1 LRLRLSIFVWTI
13 LIAALTPALAEK
25 RVALVIGNSDYQNVS
40 PLTNPSND
48 AAAIAA
54 ILTKANFDVV
64 DAKSNLTGIE
74 MKRTL
79 RDFGNKVRDADV
91 AVIYYAGHGI
101 ELEGTNYLIP
111 VDAKL
116 EIDTDVLDEA
126 FPLDRFVVAA
136 DPAKQL
142 RLIILDACRDNPFN
156 KTMKRTIG
164 SRAVGRGLAKVE
176 PTNPNTLIA
185 FAAKAGSTASDGEGK
200 NSPFAA
206 ALVNHMTRPGLD
218 LRKAFGYVRD
228 DVLKATSNKQ
238 EPFVY
243 GSLGGNDV
251 SLVPPAAPAPAVSAQ
266 QTDPNSALR
275 RDYELAER
283 VGTREAWDYFI
294 ATYPDSFYAKLAHA
308 QRNKLA
314 AEEARKAATEKAKAA
329 QEEQTRLAIEGAK
342 KAEQEKAA
350 AEARKAEQQRVA
362 AELAKKA
369 EDARLAE
376 AEKAKAAALAKAEE
390 QARIA
395 AEKKAAA
402 DAKAAEAARIAA
414 EKKAADEARA
424 ADAARLAAEKKPADQ
439 KSAEQTASDDKPIG
453 PVAALTP
460 DQSGPKSDAPV
471 VVADIPK
478 QLQIE
483 LKRAGCYLGA
493 TDGNWSA
500 AAQKSLDLFNK
511 NAKTTFDIKLA
522 SADALDAVKAK
533 PGRVCPLVCEWGYK
547 ADGDKCSKITC
558 RAGYEVGDDNTC
570 EKIEVKKKPEPV
582 AKRDEA
588 APDKKPAQK
597 PSTQPCSMAAAGAMG
612 LATQNPYSCQQSQGA
627 KPTTGAGNKEALYAR
642 CRSKYGTAHATSS
655 NPLQNGAS
663 GGNFAAIE
671 ACVARGG
678 S

>member
-1 LRLRLSIFVWTI
+1 MRLRSAIS
-13 LIAALTPALAEK
+13 ALVALVLGQTSALAEK
-25 RVALVIGNSDYQNVS
+25 RVALVIGNSDYQSVA

-48 AAAIAA
+48 AAAVVA

-111 VDAKL
+111 IDAKL

-200 NSPFAA
+200 NSPFAT
-206 ALVNHMTRPGLD
+206 ALVKHMTKPGLD

-228 DVLKATSNKQ
+228 DVLKATNNKQ

-251 SLVPPAAPAPAVSAQ
+251 SLVPAVVTAAPATSAQ
-266 QTDPNSALR
+266 LTDLNSSLR

-294 ATYPDSFYAKLAHA
+294 ATYPDSFYAKLALA

-314 AEEARKAATEKAKAA
+314 AEEARKNATEKAKAA
-329 QEEQTRLAIEGAK
+329 QEEQTRLAIEGAR
-342 KAEQEKAA
+342 KAEQDKAA

-369 EDARLAE
+369 EEAKLAE

-390 QARIA
+390 QARIT
-395 AEKKAAA
+395 AEKKVAA
-402 DAKAAEAARIAA
+402 DTKAAEAARIAA
-414 EKKAADEARA
+414 EKKAADQ
-424 ADAARLAAEKKPADQ
+424 KPAEQ
-439 KSAEQTASDDKPIG
+439 KASDDKPVG
-453 PVAALTP
+453 LVAALAP
-460 DQSGPKSDAPV
+460 EQSAPKPGSPV

-493 TDGNWSA
+493 TDGNWNA
-500 AAQKSLDLFNK
+500 AAQKSLDLFNR
-511 NAKTTFDIKLA
+511 NAKTKFDIKLA

-533 PGRVCPLVCEWGYK
+533 QGRVCPLVCEWGYK
-547 ADGDKCSKITC
+547 ADGDKCTKITC

-570 EKIEVKKKPEPV
+570 EKIQGKKQEPAATTAKPNDPK
-582 AKRDEA
+582 ASPA
-588 APDKKPAQK
+588 ASSKP
-597 PSTQPCSMAAAGAMG
+597 PCSLAAGSSFSALSG
-612 LATQNPYSCQQSQGA
+612 SAGCQPRES
-627 KPTTGAGNKEALYAR
+627 KPHDTSAKEAIYAR
-642 CRSKYGTAHATSS
+642 CRKKLEGSAVRGGAVAAHVIPHAQ
-655 NPLQNGAS
+655 L
-663 GGNFAAIE
+663 E
-671 ACVARGG
+671 ACVASGG
-678 S
+678 

>member
-1 LRLRLSIFVWTI
+1 LVLVWTF
-13 LIAALTPALAEK
+13 LAAALTPALAEK
-25 RVALVIGNSDYQNVS
+25 RVALVIGNSDYQNVA

-64 DAKSNLTGIE
+64 DSKANLSGIE

-79 RDFGNKVRDADV
+79 REFGNKVRDADV

-101 ELEGTNYLIP
+101 ELEGSNYLIP

-126 FPLDRFVVAA
+126 FPLERFIVAA
-136 DPAKQL
+136 DPAKHL
-142 RLIILDACRDNPFN
+142 RLVILDACRDNPFN

-164 SRAVGRGLAKVE
+164 SRAVNRGLAKVE
-176 PTNPNTLIA
+176 PANPNTLIA

-200 NSPFAA
+200 NSPFAT
-206 ALVNHMTRPGLD
+206 ALVKHLVKPGLD
-218 LRKAFGYVRD
+218 LRKAFGFVRD
-228 DVLKATSNKQ
+228 DVLKVTNNKQ

-251 SLVPPAAPAPAVSAQ
+251 SLVPAVVTTPAASAQ

-294 ATYPDSFYAKLAHA
+294 ATYPDSFYAKLAQA

-314 AEEARKAATEKAKAA
+314 AEEARLAATEKAKTA

-376 AEKAKAAALAKAEE
+376 AEKAKAAALAKAE
-390 QARIA
+390 QQ
-395 AEKKAAA
+395 
-402 DAKAAEAARIAA
+402 ARIAA
-414 EKKAADEARA
+414 EKKAADEAKA
-424 ADAARLAAEKKPADQ
+424 AEAARLAADRKAAEQKAADQ
-439 KSAEQTASDDKPIG
+439 KAKDDKPVG

-460 DQSGPKSDAPV
+460 DQSSPKADAPV
-471 VVADIPK
+471 MVADIPK

-493 TDGNWSA
+493 TDGNWNA

-511 NAKTTFDIKLA
+511 NARTKFDVKLA

-533 PGRVCPLVCEWGYK
+533 QGRVCPLVCEWGYK
-547 ADGDKCSKITC
+547 ADGDTCTKITC

-570 EKIEVKKKPEPV
+570 EKIEVKKPAPVTATKRDNTAAEKPKPE
-582 AKRDEA
+582 A
-588 APDKKPAQK
+588 
-597 PSTQPCSMAAAGAMG
+597 
-612 LATQNPYSCQQSQGA
+612 
-627 KPTTGAGNKEALYAR
+627 
-642 CRSKYGTAHATSS
+642 RSKSHCTTAGPMQQAM
-655 NPLQNGAS
+655 NPSYSAHTCQ
-663 GGNFAAIE
+663 
-671 ACVARGG
+671 
-678 S
+678 

>member
-1 LRLRLSIFVWTI
+1 MRRLLLVWTF
-13 LIAALTPALAEK
+13 LTAALTPALAEK
-25 RVALVIGNSDYQNVS
+25 RVALVIGNSDYQNVA

-54 ILTKANFDVV
+54 ILTKAGFDTV
-64 DAKSNLTGIE
+64 DAKSNLSGIE

-79 RDFGNKVRDADV
+79 REFGNKVRDADV

-126 FPLDRFVVAA
+126 FPLDRFIVAA
-136 DPAKQL
+136 DPAKHL
-142 RLIILDACRDNPFN
+142 RLVILDACRDNPFN

-164 SRAVGRGLAKVE
+164 SRAVNRGLAKVE
-176 PTNPNTLIA
+176 PANPNTLIA

-200 NSPFAA
+200 NSPFAT
-206 ALVNHMTRPGLD
+206 ALVKHLVKPGLD
-218 LRKAFGYVRD
+218 LRKAFGFVRD
-228 DVLKATSNKQ
+228 DVLKVTNNKQ

-251 SLVPPAAPAPAVSAQ
+251 SLVPAVAAAPPVSAQ
-266 QTDPNSALR
+266 QMDPNSSLR

-294 ATYPDSFYAKLAHA
+294 ATYPDSFYAKLAQA

-314 AEEARKAATEKAKAA
+314 AEEARLAATEKAKTA

-342 KAEQEKAA
+342 KAEQDKAA
-350 AEARKAEQQRVA
+350 ELARKAEQQRVA

-369 EDARLAE
+369 EEAKLAE

-390 QARIA
+390 RARA
-395 AEKKAAA
+395 AADKKAAE
-402 DAKAAEAARIAA
+402 DARV
-414 EKKAADEARA
+414 
-424 ADAARLAAEKKPADQ
+424 ADAARLAAEKKAAERKTTEQ
-439 KSAEQTASDDKPIG
+439 KASDDKPIG

-460 DQSGPKSDAPV
+460 DQSAPKPDAPV
-471 VVADIPK
+471 IVADVPK

-483 LKRAGCYLGA
+483 LKRAGCYAGA
-493 TDGNWSA
+493 TDGNWTA

-511 NAKTTFDIKLA
+511 NAKTKFDIKLA
-522 SADALDAVKAK
+522 NADALDAVKAK
-533 PGRVCPLVCEWGYK
+533 QGRVCPLVCEWGYK

-582 AKRDEA
+582 AKRDE
-588 APDKKPAQK
+588 PVRGEKPEKTAQK
-597 PSTQPCSMAAAGAMG
+597 PA
-612 LATQNPYSCQQSQGA
+612 LNR
-627 KPTTGAGNKEALYAR
+627 EALYAR
-642 CRSKYGTAHATSS
+642 CSARM
-655 NPLQNGAS
+655 PPIINGSASAMSMQTQYAAFEACIAS
-663 GGNFAAIE
+663 GG
-671 ACVARGG
+671 R
-678 S
+678 

>member
-1 LRLRLSIFVWTI
+1 MRLRLSIFVWTL
-13 LIAALTPALAEK
+13 LIAALSPALAEK

-40 PLTNPSND
+40 PLTNPAND
-48 AAAIAA
+48 AASIAA

-64 DAKSNLTGIE
+64 DAKSNLSGIE

-126 FPLDRFVVAA
+126 FPLERFVVAA
-136 DPAKQL
+136 DPAKHL
-142 RLIILDACRDNPFN
+142 RLVILDACRDNPFN

-164 SRAVGRGLAKVE
+164 SRAVSRGLAKVE
-176 PTNPNTLIA
+176 PANPNTLIA

-200 NSPFAA
+200 NSPFAT
-206 ALVNHMTRPGLD
+206 ALVKHLVKPGLD
-218 LRKAFGYVRD
+218 LRKAFGFVRD

-251 SLVPPAAPAPAVSAQ
+251 SLVPAVAAAPPVSAQ
-266 QTDPNSALR
+266 QTDPNSSLR

-294 ATYPDSFYAKLAHA
+294 ATYPDSFYAKLAQA

-314 AEEARKAATEKAKAA
+314 AEEARRAATEKARTA

-342 KAEQEKAA
+342 KAEQDKAA
-350 AEARKAEQQRVA
+350 ELARKAEQQRVA

-369 EDARLAE
+369 EEAKLAE

-390 QARIA
+390 RARAAADKRVAEDAKVADAVRLA
-395 AEKKAAA
+395 AEKKAAEQN
-402 DAKAAEAARIAA
+402 AK
-414 EKKAADEARA
+414 
-424 ADAARLAAEKKPADQ
+424 
-439 KSAEQTASDDKPIG
+439 DDKPVG
-453 PVAALTP
+453 PVASLTP
-460 DQSGPKSDAPV
+460 DQSAPKADTPV
-471 VVADIPK
+471 IVADIPK

-483 LKRAGCYLGA
+483 LRRVGCNTAA
-493 TDGNWSA
+493 TSDTWTP
-500 AAQKSLDLFNK
+500 AAQKAMELFNK
-511 NAKTTFDIKLA
+511 NAGMKLDVKVA
-522 SADALDAVKAK
+522 SADSLDAVKGK
-533 PGRVCPLVCEWGYK
+533 QGRICPLICEHGYK
-547 ADGDKCSKITC
+547 ADGDRCIRITC
-558 RAGYEVGDDNTC
+558 RKGYEVGDDNTC
-570 EKIEVKKKPEPV
+570 EKIEVKKPV
-582 AKRDEA
+582 AKREET
-588 APDKKPAQK
+588 APDKKAEQK
-597 PSTQPCSMAAAGAMG
+597 PAG
-612 LATQNPYSCQQSQGA
+612 
-627 KPTTGAGNKEALYAR
+627 KPVASSANTEALYAR
-642 CRSKYGTAHATSS
+642 CRAKYGAAHANST
-655 NPLQNGAS
+655 NPAHNGIS
-663 GGNFAAIE
+663 GGNFAAVE

>member
-1 LRLRLSIFVWTI
+1 MRLRLSIFVWTV

-25 RVALVIGNSDYQNVS
+25 RVALVIGNSDYQNVA

-54 ILTKANFDVV
+54 VLTKANFDVV

-206 ALVNHMTRPGLD
+206 ALVNHMTKPGLD

-251 SLVPPAAPAPAVSAQ
+251 SLVPAVVTAPAASVQ

-342 KAEQEKAA
+342 KAEQERAA

-362 AELAKKA
+362 AE
-369 EDARLAE
+369 
-376 AEKAKAAALAKAEE
+376 
-390 QARIA
+390 
-395 AEKKAAA
+395 KKAAA
-402 DAKAAEAARIAA
+402 DAKTAEAARLVA
-414 EKKAADEARA
+414 EKKAAEQ
-424 ADAARLAAEKKPADQ
+424 KPAEQ
-439 KSAEQTASDDKPIG
+439 KTADDKPIG
-453 PVAALTP
+453 AVAALNP
-460 DQSGPKSDAPV
+460 DQSAPKPDAPV
-471 VVADIPK
+471 MVADIPK

-483 LKRAGCYLGA
+483 LKRAGCYSGA
-493 TDGNWSA
+493 TDGNWNT

-511 NAKTTFDIKLA
+511 NAKTKFDAKLA

-547 ADGDKCSKITC
+547 ADGDRCTKITC

-570 EKIEVKKKPEPV
+570 EKIEVKKRPAPV
-582 AKRDEA
+582 AATKRNDVAAEKPKAEA
-588 APDKKPAQK
+588 
-597 PSTQPCSMAAAGAMG
+597 
-612 LATQNPYSCQQSQGA
+612 
-627 KPTTGAGNKEALYAR
+627 
-642 CRSKYGTAHATSS
+642 RSKPRCD
-655 NPLQNGAS
+655 NAS
-663 GGNFAAIE
+663 GGT
-671 ACVARGG
+671 G
-678 S
+678 SMSSAMNPSYSVHNCQ